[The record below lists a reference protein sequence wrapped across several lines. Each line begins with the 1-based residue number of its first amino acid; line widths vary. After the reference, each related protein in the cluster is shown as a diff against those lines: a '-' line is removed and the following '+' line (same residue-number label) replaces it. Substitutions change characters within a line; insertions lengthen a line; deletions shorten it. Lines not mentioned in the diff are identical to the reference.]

1 MYQVVKNSRYNGLI
15 MALVNALL
23 MQDVSESFLDV
34 LDNSL
39 CVGPSRTVT
48 QPKPAAG
55 KTNIGLSLARSKS
68 RGT

>member
-1 MYQVVKNSRYNGLI
+1 MDFVNKLLI
-15 MALVNALL
+15 R
-23 MQDVSESFLDV
+23 DTSKTYIDV

-39 CVGPSRTVT
+39 CVGPSRMVT